1 MGRSK
6 PRLHIDEKFNKT
18 VVFSLS
24 APDFNSRCEVESY
37 HVQYHNLGGDS
48 AEKLEA
54 TIPASEINEGKI
66 VLDNF
71 PGDVDQGMKVE
82 GRIKY
87 LGFESW
93 SPWISSHSQKPEIV
107 VGDGNGI
114 IVPIVIGA
122 LIAVVVLIV
131 LIFFIV
137 RRKKTQNKY
146 DCDVSDKSENKKLND
161 QEEA

>member
-1 MGRSK
+1 M
-6 PRLHIDEKFNKT
+6 
-18 VVFSLS
+18 
-24 APDFNSRCEVESY
+24 
-37 HVQYHNLGGDS
+37 
-48 AEKLEA
+48 
-54 TIPASEINEGKI
+54 
-66 VLDNF
+66 
-71 PGDVDQGMKVE
+71 
-82 GRIKY
+82 
-87 LGFESW
+87 
-93 SPWISSHSQKPEIV
+93 

>member
-1 MGRSK
+1 MKTNHKSNNDQK
-6 PRLHIDEKFNKT
+6 NLNEQITILKKRLNLKLLLSIANGHRHATTLIIAFL
-18 VVFSLS
+18 FSFL
-24 APDFNSRCEVESY
+24 
-37 HVQYHNLGGDS
+37 L
-48 AEKLEA
+48 
-54 TIPASEINEGKI
+54 
-66 VLDNF
+66 
-71 PGDVDQGMKVE
+71 
-82 GRIKY
+82 
-87 LGFESW
+87 
-93 SPWISSHSQKPEIV
+93 QKPEIV